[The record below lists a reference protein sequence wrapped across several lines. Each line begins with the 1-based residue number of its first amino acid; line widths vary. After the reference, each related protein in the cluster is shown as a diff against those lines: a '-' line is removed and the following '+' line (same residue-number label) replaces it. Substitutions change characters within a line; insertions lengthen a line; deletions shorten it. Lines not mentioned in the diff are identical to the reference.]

1 MAARAIE
8 ILLVEDS
15 LGDARLV
22 MEAMTGARL
31 NNRLHHVMNGVEALA
46 FMRQEGAYSTQPRP
60 DIVLLDLNM
69 PRMDGRAVLT
79 QVRADPKL
87 KAIPVIAL
95 TTSSAREDVEFCYG
109 AGANAFISKPV
120 DFDAFLNVIHQFENF
135 WLSVV
140 TLP

>member
-1 MAARAIE
+1 MAARPIE

-22 MEAMTGARL
+22 MEAMTTGRLHNRL
-31 NNRLHHVMNGVEALA
+31 NHVLNGVEALA
-46 FMRQEGAYSTQPRP
+46 YMRQEGEYAACLRP
-60 DIVLLDLNM
+60 DIILLDLNM

-79 QVRADPKL
+79 TMRADPKL
-87 KAIPVIAL
+87 KSIPVIAL
-95 TTSSAREDVEFCYG
+95 TTSSAREDVEFCYA

-120 DFDAFLNVIHQFENF
+120 DFDAFLNVVHQFEQF